1 MLQHQCQWNASKV
14 PNWCRELNCFP
25 RYVIEQILVM
35 NERIGLALGSW
46 ISFIIHHTLISISLC
61 PSFSICT
68 CSLDGCCPVHLFY
81 DTHSPCNPA
90 TPSIHRPSNQSLY
103 VVTVSC
109 ICYFWP
115 IGPFPT
121 FPSAAEFKR
130 SPTHPS
136 CHQFPSLLTESTH
149 LSSVPIQ
156 PFSSSGSSGVGDRVL
171 AQLLTEM
178 DGIELL
184 RDVTVLAATNR
195 PDMIDK
201 VNRRRLSVFISL
213 SSFLVLDW

>member
-1 MLQHQCQWNASKV
+1 MLQHQCQWNTSKV
-14 PNWCRELNCFP
+14 PNWYRELNCFP
-25 RYVIEQILVM
+25 CYVIEQIWVM
-35 NERIGLALGSW
+35 NERIGLVRSW

-61 PSFSICT
+61 PSFSIWT
-68 CSLDGCCPVHLFY
+68 SSLDGCFRFHLLY
-81 DTHSPCNPA
+81 GIHSPCNPA

-103 VVTVSC
+103 VVTVSRS
-109 ICYFWP
+109 CYFWP
-115 IGPFPT
+115 IDPFPT
-121 FPSAAEFKR
+121 FPSTAEFKR

-136 CHQFPSLLTESTH
+136 CHQFPSLLNTSTH
-149 LSSVPIQ
+149 LSSVLVQ

-178 DGIELL
+178 DGIEQL

-201 VNRRRLSVFISL
+201 VNRGRLSAFISL